1 MTAAARRQ
9 VFQTKKS
16 ADAVLDVND
25 EVAFLQFGE
34 INVERGA
41 GRERMRRFQ
50 PARALDFVAS
60 ENFRVGDDN
69 EFCLVAEK
77 TAGES
82 AEMSPKSNFQA
93 CLKVFRF

>member
-1 MTAAARRQ
+1 MTAAACRQ
-9 VFQTKKS
+9 VFQTKKT
-16 ADAVLDVND
+16 ADAVLDVDD

-50 PARALDFVAS
+50 PAWALDFVAS

-77 TAGES
+77 TAGKS
-82 AEMSPKSNFQA
+82 AEMQCGTDFQP
-93 CLKVFRF
+93 VSIFRF